1 MRVEADGMNDQV
13 RLAPGHSPSCRGHD
27 GLIIVRAEL
36 CERLASLQTTAR
48 RLSQR
53 DFNESVGAIKHL
65 AAAYG
70 LTPVVRV
77 ADALERAVAE
87 DRGGCPRALYLG
99 RLQDAIGCEA
109 MEESAAE
116 AMLASVSIRLC
127 A

>member
-1 MRVEADGMNDQV
+1 MM
-13 RLAPGHSPSCRGHD
+13 L
-27 GLIIVRAEL
+27 VRAEL
-36 CERLASLQTTAR
+36 CERLASLQTAAK

-53 DFNESVGAIKHL
+53 DFAESVSGIRSL

-77 ADALERAVAE
+77 AEALERAVAE

-99 RLQDAIGCEA
+99 RLQDAIGCQR

>member
-1 MRVEADGMNDQV
+1 MALEADGMT
-13 RLAPGHSPSCRGHD
+13 L
-27 GLIIVRAEL
+27 VRAEL
-36 CERLASLQTTAR
+36 CERLLSLQTAAR
-48 RLSQR
+48 RLSGR
-53 DFNESVGAIKHL
+53 DFAESVDGIRRL

-87 DRGGCPRALYLG
+87 DRSACPRALYLA
-99 RLQDAIGCEA
+99 RMQDAIGCERL
-109 MEESAAE
+109 EESAAE

>member
-1 MRVEADGMNDQV
+1 MRAQADGIM
-13 RLAPGHSPSCRGHD
+13 L
-27 GLIIVRAEL
+27 VRAEL
-36 CERLASLQTTAR
+36 CERLASLQTAAR
-48 RLSQR
+48 HLSAR
-53 DFNESVGAIKHL
+53 DFAYSVSGIKTL
-65 AAAYG
+65 ATAYG
-70 LTPVVRV
+70 LTTVVRV

-99 RLQDAIGCEA
+99 RLQDAIGCDR

>member
-1 MRVEADGMNDQV
+1 MKR
-13 RLAPGHSPSCRGHD
+13 
-27 GLIIVRAEL
+27 
-36 CERLASLQTTAR
+36 
-48 RLSQR
+48 
-53 DFNESVGAIKHL
+53 L

-87 DRGGCPRALYLG
+87 DRALALAALYLG
-99 RLQDAIGCEA
+99 RLQDAIGCER

-116 AMLASVSIRLC
+116 AMLASVSVRLC